1 MARAAKTSQLQIR
14 VSPRQKAELGRRAR
28 AAGRDLSSYVL
39 ERVLPQAGVRFV
51 ELARALSQRPFDS
64 FLFAELH
71 DLLQSLGSTD
81 FEMAV
86 AHSPGVVLD
95 DRSANQLAAMIETQ
109 AARLGAEPPDWVNR
123 VRPLRRPWFSTELVS
138 LRVHLLCNAPAA
150 FRRRNLFVD
159 STLGDRV

>member
-1 MARAAKTSQLQIR
+1 MARTAKTSQLQVR

-39 ERVLPQAGVRFV
+39 ERVLPAAGARFV
-51 ELARALSQRPFDS
+51 ELVRSLSHRPFDS

-71 DLLQSLGSTD
+71 DLLQSLGTAE

-86 AHSPGVVLD
+86 EYAPAGGLD
-95 DRSANQLAAMIETQ
+95 ERSANQLAAMIETR
-109 AARLGAEPPDWVNR
+109 AARLGVRPPDWVNSIR
-123 VRPLRRPWFSTELVS
+123 ALRHPWFPTELLS
-138 LRVHLLCNAPAA
+138 LRVHLLCNSPAA

>member
-14 VSPRQKAELGRRAR
+14 VSLRQKAEIGRRAR
-28 AAGRDLSSYVL
+28 AARRDVSSYVL
-39 ERVLPQAGVRFV
+39 GRVLPAAGTRFV
-51 ELARALSQRPFDS
+51 EFVRPLSHRPFDS

-71 DLLQSLGSTD
+71 DLLQSLVAAD

-86 AHSPGVVLD
+86 EHSPGVVLD
-95 DRSANQLAAMIETQ
+95 DRAANQLAAMIETR
-109 AARLGAEPPDWVNR
+109 AARLGVRPPDWVNR
-123 VRPLRRPWFSTELVS
+123 IRPLRHPWFPTELLS